1 MSNFITNNDH
11 FLRRKRNIRNELL
24 NKTDRY
30 ILEDYPLSAE
40 QKQIIKEYR
49 QQLREF
55 INNNKDALKKRGIYI
70 ELIIAKLYYFE
81 HSRKS

>member
-55 INNNKDALKKRGIYI
+55 INNNKEEILKNEKQIEFPKQPDFIDINIIY
-70 ELIIAKLYYFE
+70 
-81 HSRKS
+81 

>member
-55 INNNKDALKKRGIYI
+55 INNNKDEILKNEKQIEFPKQPDFIDINIIY
-70 ELIIAKLYYFE
+70 
-81 HSRKS
+81 